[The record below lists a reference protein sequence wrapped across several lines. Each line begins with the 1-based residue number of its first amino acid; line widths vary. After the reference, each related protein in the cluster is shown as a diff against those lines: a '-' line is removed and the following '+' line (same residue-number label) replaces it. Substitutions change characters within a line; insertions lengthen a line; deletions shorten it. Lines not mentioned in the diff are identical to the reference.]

1 MDSKAKGSGS
11 GKHEYV
17 SVKDVQFDLTN
28 PRIRKFLEM
37 YDEKPTPE
45 QVYFALGAAGDDES
59 ESSTSFE
66 KLKNSILTNGG
77 IIEPI
82 LVNKKG
88 RGKYVCIEGNT
99 RLAIYKNFI
108 QEKVKGDWTRI
119 PALVYKDM
127 DEARVD
133 AIRLQVHLVG
143 RRPWDPYSKAKY
155 LHHLRNHD
163 QLPFSAIVDYCGG
176 RKKEV
181 VESIQAFSDMEE
193 FYRPLVTD
201 DEFDTSRFSG
211 FVELQKSGIKEAL
224 FKAGFN
230 VTDFSKW
237 IHDEKL
243 YPLNSVRALPRI
255 LANGKAKDVFLKQN
269 ARAAMQ
275 MIEKPDLSKALLE
288 ARIGQLAQALTQAI
302 YALPWQEATRLRKD
316 SADEGSQALNETL
329 IALTSLLSP
338 SEDES

>member
-1 MDSKAKGSGS
+1 MAKKAGASGRS
-11 GKHEYV
+11 RHQYV
-17 SVKDVQFDLTN
+17 RVKDVQFDLSN

-37 YDEKPTPE
+37 YGEKPTAE

-59 ESSTSFE
+59 DSSTSFD
-66 KLKNSILTNGG
+66 KLKNSIMTNGG

-82 LVNKKG
+82 LVNKKPN
-88 RGKYVCIEGNT
+88 GKYVCIEGNT

-108 QEKVKGDWTRI
+108 QEKIKGDWAEI
-119 PALVYKDM
+119 PALVYENM

-181 VESIQAFSDMEE
+181 LESIQAFSDMEE

-211 FVELQKSGIKEAL
+211 FVELQKPGIRESL

-230 VTDFSKW
+230 ATDFSKW
-237 IHDEKL
+237 IHQEKL

-255 LANGKAKDVFLKQN
+255 LSNAKAKDVFLKQN

-275 MIEKPDLSKALLE
+275 VIEKPDLSKALLE

-302 YALPWQEATRLRKD
+302 YALPWQEAERIRKD
-316 SADEGSQALNETL
+316 TTDEGSQALNEAL
-329 IALTSLLSP
+329 IALTALLNP
-338 SEDES
+338 SQSES